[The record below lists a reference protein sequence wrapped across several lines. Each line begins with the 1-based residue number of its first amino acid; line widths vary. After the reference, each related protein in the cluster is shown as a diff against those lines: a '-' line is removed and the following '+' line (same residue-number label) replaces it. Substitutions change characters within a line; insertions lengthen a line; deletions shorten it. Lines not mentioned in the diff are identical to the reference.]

1 MQVRYLLAI
10 TLVCSTFLL
19 PTVLSDNFLAFSAQ
33 VNQVET
39 ITVGSTVTTSQ
50 SQVQLLIN
58 RSFKVL
64 STTGTNHP
72 CETYN
77 FTFTGNQGQYVSGN
91 FTSIIPLYF
100 YIVQDTTYQNW
111 LKSGSCGNGADA
123 VVSQS
128 NTMSYSFN
136 VPLPNAGTWDIVLV
150 NYSNSR
156 DASGF
161 IVAYL
166 SSGSYTVTKPLLST
180 ITSTTTSSSSF
191 TQTYPGISGF
201 SVESIAL
208 GILVGV
214 AALLVLRRRRSRS
227 LSP

>member
-1 MQVRYLLAI
+1 M
-10 TLVCSTFLL
+10 
-19 PTVLSDNFLAFSAQ
+19 
-33 VNQVET
+33 
-39 ITVGSTVTTSQ
+39 GSTVTTSQ
-50 SQVQLLIN
+50 SQLQLLISG
-58 RSFKVL
+58 SFKVL

-77 FTFTGNQGQYVSGN
+77 LTFTGNQGQYVLGN
-91 FTSIIPLYF
+91 FTSVIPLYF
-100 YIVQDTTYQNW
+100 YIVQDTAYQNW
-111 LKSGSCGNGADA
+111 VKSGSCGNAADA
-123 VVSQS
+123 IVSQS
-128 NTMSYSFN
+128 NVMSYSFN
-136 VPLPNAGTWDIVLV
+136 VALPNAGMWHIVLV

-161 IVAYL
+161 LAAYL
-166 SSGSYTVTKPLLST
+166 SSGSYTLTKPLLST
-180 ITSTTTSSSSF
+180 ITTTTTSSSSF

-214 AALLVLRRRRSRS
+214 AALFVLRRRRSRS